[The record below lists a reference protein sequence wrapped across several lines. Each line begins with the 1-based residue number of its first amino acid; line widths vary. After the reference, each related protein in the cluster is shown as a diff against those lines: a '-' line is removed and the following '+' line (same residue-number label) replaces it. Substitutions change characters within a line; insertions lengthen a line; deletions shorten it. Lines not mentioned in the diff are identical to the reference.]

1 MAARSIPF
9 FGVAREYAACQKD
22 MLPLVERTLLSGG
35 LLQGQDVKALESE
48 LAAYCGRAHAVA
60 VGSCTDALF
69 FSLIGAGVEP
79 GDEVLVPDFS
89 FVASASCILR
99 AGATPVFCD
108 VDEWGN
114 MDLAKAAEL
123 VTPRTKAVIYVH
135 LYGRMGDPAAI
146 EAFADERELVLIED
160 SAQAIGARHG
170 SGDAE
175 RKAGSMGLAG
185 CISFDPTKPLAC
197 LGSGGAVTTDD
208 EALAEDIRA
217 LRYHG
222 RDASR
227 RFARLGYN
235 SQMPSASA
243 ALLRYKLAQDPAWG
257 DRRRAIAARYNAAL
271 EPLGAKVPW
280 EQPGE
285 RHIYH
290 KYVIQTPRRDELAA
304 QLKAAGVEVMVHYG
318 TPLHAHP
325 LFAASLPAGGVNSP
339 VASRLA
345 ATALSL
351 PMHPW
356 VSDEE
361 VDFII
366 ATATALPGG
375 LG

>member
-1 MAARSIPF
+1 MAEQTIPF

-35 LLQGQDVKALESE
+35 LLQGSDVKALERE
-48 LAAYCGRAHAVA
+48 LAEYCGREHAVA

-99 AGATPVFCD
+99 AGATPVFCE

-114 MDLAKAAEL
+114 MDLDKAAQL
-123 VTPRTKAVIYVH
+123 VTPRTRAVVYVH
-135 LYGRMGDPAAI
+135 LYGRMGDPAAV
-146 EAFADERELVLIED
+146 EAFAEERELALIED
-160 SAQAIGARHG
+160 AAQAIGAMHADR
-170 SGDAE
+170 
-175 RKAGSMGLAG
+175 RAGSMGLAG
-185 CISFDPTKPLAC
+185 CISFDPTKPLCC

-208 EALAEDIRA
+208 EQLAADIRA

-243 ALLRYKLAQDPAWG
+243 ALLRYKLRQDPAWG
-257 DRRRAIAARYNAAL
+257 DRRRAIAARYNEAL
-271 EPLGAKVPW
+271 APLGAKVPR
-280 EQPGE
+280 EQPGQ

-304 QLKAAGVEVMVHYG
+304 HLKGAGVEVMVHYS

-325 LFAASLPAGGVNSP
+325 LFADSLPAAGVDNP

-356 VSDEE
+356 LSDEE
-361 VDFII
+361 VDYVI
-366 ATATALPGG
+366 ATAAALPGG

>member
-1 MAARSIPF
+1 MSQTKIPF
-9 FGVAREYAACQKD
+9 FGVAREYAACGAE
-22 MLPLVERTLLSGG
+22 MLPLVERTLASGG
-35 LLQGQDVKALESE
+35 LLQSADVAALEGE
-48 LAAYCGRAHAVA
+48 LARYCGRTHAVA

-69 FSLIGAGVEP
+69 FTLVGAGVEP

-114 MDLAKAAEL
+114 MDLAKAANL
-123 VTPRTKAVIYVH
+123 VTPRTKAIIYVH
-135 LYGRMGDPAAI
+135 LYGRMGDPAGV

-160 SAQAIGARHG
+160 AAQAIGATC
-170 SGDAE
+170 GD
-175 RKAGSMGLAG
+175 RRAGSLGLAG
-185 CISFDPTKPLAC
+185 CTSFDPTKPLSC
-197 LGSGGAVTTDD
+197 LGSGGAVVTDD
-208 EALAEDIRA
+208 DSLAADIRA

-222 RDASR
+222 RDVSR

-271 EPLGAKVPW
+271 EPLGLKVPW
-280 EQPGE
+280 EAPGT

-290 KYVIQTPRRDELAA
+290 KYVVQTNQRDALAA
-304 QLKAAGVEVMVHYG
+304 HLKAAGVEVMVHYAE
-318 TPLHAHP
+318 PLHAHP
-325 LFAASLPAGGVNSP
+325 LFAGSLPKGGVKSP
-339 VASRLA
+339 VAKGLA
-345 ATALSL
+345 ASVLSL

-356 VSDEE
+356 LTDAE
-361 VDFII
+361 VDVVTQSVASFFG
-366 ATATALPGG
+366 AAQS
-375 LG
+375 

>member
-1 MAARSIPF
+1 MSGQTIPF
-9 FGVAREYAACQKD
+9 FGVAREYAACGAQ
-22 MLPLVERTLLSGG
+22 MLPIVERTLASGG
-35 LLQGQDVKALESE
+35 LLQGADVAGLERE
-48 LAAYCGRAHAVA
+48 LAEYCGRAHAVA

-69 FSLIGAGVEP
+69 FSLVGAGVEP

-99 AGATPVFCD
+99 AGAVPVFCD
-108 VDEWGN
+108 VDAWGN
-114 MDLAKAAEL
+114 MDLEKAGEL
-123 VTPRTKAVIYVH
+123 ITPRTKAMIFVH
-135 LYGRMGDPAAI
+135 LYGRMGDPAAV
-146 EAFADERELVLIED
+146 EAFAEERELVLIED
-160 SAQAIGARHG
+160 AAQAIGACYG
-170 SGDAE
+170 E
-175 RKAGSMGLAG
+175 RRAGSMGQCG

-208 EALAEDIRA
+208 EALAQDIRA

-243 ALLRYKLAQDPAWG
+243 GLLRYKLGQDPAWG
-257 DRRRAIAARYNAAL
+257 DRRRAIAARYCAGL
-271 EPLGAKVPW
+271 EPLGVEVPW
-280 EQPGE
+280 EQEGT

-290 KYVIQTPRRDELAA
+290 KFVIKTGRRDALAA
-304 QLKAAGVEVMVHYG
+304 HLKNDGIEVMVHYA

-325 LFAASLPAGGVNSP
+325 LFAGVLQKGGVVSP
-339 VASRLA
+339 EAEKLA

-356 VSDEE
+356 LADDE
-361 VDFII
+361 VDRVVSSVAAFC
-366 ATATALPGG
+366 AGAKS
-375 LG
+375 